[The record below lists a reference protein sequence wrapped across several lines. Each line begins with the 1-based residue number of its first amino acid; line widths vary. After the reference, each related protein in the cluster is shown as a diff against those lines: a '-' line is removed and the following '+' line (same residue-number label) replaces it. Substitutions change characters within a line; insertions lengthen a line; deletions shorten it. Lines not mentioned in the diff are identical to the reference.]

1 MAKAT
6 CTIQPVHALGQFSSR
21 NHHDLPQHL
30 RVYPTREPFMS
41 WFPWITNLLVQV
53 SDLSVHCP
61 SPKPLQHTRFPAS
74 GHLHSTVSTWQQRAS
89 HYSFRIKGGLLAFAQ
104 NAFHEYVSTVLEES
118 KRDGWRKAKTC
129 HGKQWSHSPATRWW
143 AATWKKSWKIDL
155 SPLCFQSSTWMPFNA
170 KQSGHLN
177 QPFYLCLTSLHL
189 GACMYASQKW
199 KRYNIIHK
207 H

>member
-41 WFPWITNLLVQV
+41 WFPWITNLLV
-53 SDLSVHCP
+53 LSVHCP

-143 AATWKKSWKIDL
+143 AATWKNHGKLICRL
-155 SPLCFQSSTWMPFNA
+155 FVLNHPLGC
-170 KQSGHLN
+170 HLT
-177 QPFYLCLTSLHL
+177 QTI
-189 GACMYASQKW
+189 GASQSAPLPLSDISTLGCVHVCISKM
-199 KRYNIIHK
+199 KKVQH
-207 H
+207 HT